1 MQIAPSNF
9 TPTTT
14 TSSSSYS
21 MAAVASSSRLAVPR
35 PAQRSRKPDVFK
47 PRFPLDPFAGVS
59 ATALGEPWFLKIDT
73 LLAATAHQRRNV
85 VFVLGGAFSSF
96 SFTACARS

>member
-9 TPTTT
+9 SPTN
-14 TSSSSYS
+14 SSSSSS

-35 PAQRSRKPDVFK
+35 PTRSRKPDVFK

-59 ATALGEPWFLKIDT
+59 ATALGEPWFLRIDT

-85 VFVLGGAFSSF
+85 IFVLGGASS
-96 SFTACARS
+96 SLSVSVVC